1 MRTLRFF
8 LVLLLFGWASAAS
21 AEIEIAF
28 YSKDFASTFPHA
40 YVRLTG
46 TDESGKT
53 IDTNY
58 GFTPTALGPGILF
71 GSVKGMIQ
79 TVDPVYVSR
88 SDRHFSLKL
97 SHEQYR
103 QVLAVVDKWGNAKQP
118 SYKLNGRN
126 CVDFVA
132 DVAKTLG
139 LSAPVIPK
147 LMKKPKS
154 YLTTITEMNAALIA
168 AWTRPLGIAA
178 DAPPAPPA
186 AANSNSPAQS
196 AARQS
201 PPQH

>member
-1 MRTLRFF
+1 MRTVRFF
-8 LVLLLFGWASAAS
+8 LVLLLFGWASAAR

-46 TDESGKT
+46 TDESGKA

-58 GFTPTALGPGILF
+58 GFTPTALGPGILL

-88 SDRHFSLKL
+88 SDRHFALKL
-97 SHEQYR
+97 SNEQYR
-103 QVLAVVDKWGNAKQP
+103 QVLAVVDKWGNARQP

-147 LMKKPKS
+147 LMKKPKT
-154 YLTTITEMNAALIA
+154 YLATITEMNAALIA
-168 AWTRPLGIAA
+168 AWARPLGIATA
-178 DAPPAPPA
+178 APAPPA
-186 AANSNSPAQS
+186 AANSNSAAQS

-201 PPQH
+201 LPQH